1 MSTTS
6 DGGVSPRHLRSGHGA
21 TDDAGRRTRTTG
33 RGRPGGR
40 SIRSRLLLILAV
52 PTSALMIVAG
62 VAIANQVQAY
72 QQAASTVSSVR
83 LTLVAQSL
91 VHELQRERGLTNG
104 LLGGQQQYDSAV
116 RQQRGRADAARAELD
131 TALLANSGTSTA
143 PLRDALEQLDDQ
155 GDVRADVDRR
165 TADRARTLDF
175 YTAAIVAVADASA
188 TDTTGIAD
196 AELRAGLDALR
207 TLGEAKEATALERG
221 FLNGV
226 FSANSFRD
234 GEYARFAEIRGQR
247 LAGVDAFAG
256 RASES
261 QKAALDRALAS
272 PDAEVARG
280 FEQRAVDGATAS
292 RLDVPAPRWWDTMTV
307 LVDDMRAVQQQVG
320 ADAQARADER
330 RVGALTV
337 LVLVV
342 GLGIIALA
350 VALALAVVAARSIAR
365 PLQMVA
371 AEAARLPDVVAGIQ
385 ATDGTGAE
393 PPALPVAVQELQ
405 SRDDEVGEV
414 AKALS
419 EVRRTAL
426 RLAFEQAQLRRVT
439 AESLSSLARR
449 NQNLLR
455 RLLAFITDLE
465 RDESDPTALAN
476 LFEIDHLATRMR
488 RNAESLLVLVG
499 DHSPRQRSRPVP
511 IGDVVRAALSEV
523 EEYKRVA
530 LHRLEDALIAGT
542 AGAELAHLIAEL
554 LENALS
560 FSPPDRDVE
569 VYGQRTDTGYV
580 LAVLDHGIGMST
592 EELDRANGRLRGEE
606 TFLVA
611 PTRFLG
617 HYVVGQL
624 AARLGVDV
632 RLHESPLTGITARVI
647 LPASMLVS
655 APPVEAAPT
664 HDDTATGP
672 RPVILATARPFRID
686 RSNGSEAA
694 LAVLERSPEPSA
706 EPVPVGR
713 TRNGLVK
720 RVRST
725 AASEALPAPRPAAEQ
740 RSAPPP
746 RPAADVRTTLN
757 SFRAG
762 FERREHE
769 RGRAVPDAA
778 DAEPRDDAP

>member
-6 DGGVSPRHLRSGHGA
+6 NGGVSPRHLRSGREA
-21 TDDAGRRTRTTG
+21 AEDPARRATG
-33 RGRPGGR
+33 RGRVGAR
-40 SIRSRLLLILAV
+40 SIRARLLVILAV
-52 PTSALMIVAG
+52 PTTALMVVAG
-62 VAIANQVQAY
+62 VAITNQVQAY
-72 QQAASTVSSVR
+72 QQAVSTVSSVR

-131 TALLANSGTSTA
+131 AALVASPDRAAA

-155 GDVRADVDRR
+155 GGVRADVDRR

-247 LAGVDAFAG
+247 LAGLDAFAG

-320 ADAQARADER
+320 ADAQARADEL

-393 PPALPVAVQELQ
+393 PPALPAAVQELQ

-499 DHSPRQRSRPVP
+499 DHGPRQRSRPVP
-511 IGDVVRAALSEV
+511 VGDVVRAALSEV

-592 EELDRANGRLRGEE
+592 EDLDRANRRLRGEE

-632 RLHESPLTGITARVI
+632 RLHESPLTGITARVT
-647 LPASMLVS
+647 LPAALLV
-655 APPVEAAPT
+655 APPAVEPAPAR
-664 HDDTATGP
+664 DDTGP

-686 RSNGSEAA
+686 RSNGGEAA
-694 LAVLERSPEPSA
+694 LAVLERGPEHPAEPEPA
-706 EPVPVGR
+706 GR

-725 AASEALPAPRPAAEQ
+725 AGSEAVPAPRPAPEQ
-740 RSAPPP
+740 RPATPP
-746 RPAADVRTTLN
+746 RPVADVRTTLN

-769 RGRAVPDAA
+769 RARAVPA
-778 DAEPRDDAP
+778 DADAGPRDDPR